1 MILCTFAAVMENNA
15 EHITGDLEWDGLSRP
30 KIYYAVASL
39 WCGIFLSVMDGN
51 ICNVALPTISQ
62 ELGVSSADS
71 IWVVNSFQLVIMMT
85 LLAFSSL
92 GELLSYKR
100 VYVSGVVLFTVGS
113 LFCALSHT
121 LPLLVASRVFQGIG
135 AAMMMSVNT
144 TLVKITYPKKYLG
157 RGVGLNATVVA
168 LASVAGPTV
177 AAGILSLA
185 EWPWLFAINIPVGI
199 VTFFCVRSADR
210 LHRDVLAWNRANCS
224 AYRCGASADTRL
236 HLRPLAA

>member
-1 MILCTFAAVMENNA
+1 MENNA

-85 LLAFSSL
+85 LLSFSSL

-199 VTFFCVRSADR
+199 VTFFM
-210 LHRDVLAWNRANCS
+210 AWKHLPDNPTHIQGRRFNFKDA
-224 AYRCGASADTRL
+224 AYRCGAFADSRL
-236 HLRPLAA
+236 RLCTLAA